1 MGSIL
6 IFFSLISGGL
16 GIYILNSNV
25 SFFMEW
31 LVITLNSVEV
41 EICLYLDSVAAIF
54 ISLVILISGLIII
67 YSDQYIAGEKF
78 VNRFLSIVLLFVI
91 SIIFLIISPNL
102 IRILLGWDGLGLVSY
117 CLVIFYQSSK
127 SFNAGMITALSN
139 RIGDVIILLAITYIF
154 NLGTWNFSLII
165 NTEHIRGW
173 DTHMVGLLLIVAAIT
188 KRAQIPFSAWLPAAI
203 AAPTPVSSL
212 VHSSTLVTA
221 GVYLLIRFNFLLIY
235 TGLRRFLFFI
245 AIITTLIAGVGANY
259 ETDLKKIIALSTL
272 SQLGLIIRILSLGY
286 PILAFFHLLTHAI
299 FKALLFICAGN
310 FIHRLKNNQDIRW
323 MGGLRTHIPVTASC
337 FLVAN
342 MALCGLPFLAGFY
355 SKDLIL
361 ERGIQYSLNFWG
373 ITIYYFSTGLTVRY
387 TARVV
392 RAALGGEFKGSPY
405 TNWGD
410 ENWIITIPII
420 ILTVLAVLG
429 GVFLRWI
436 LIEPQTVIIPL
447 YLKWW
452 IYTVITLGGLVGGL
466 ISRINFLDPK
476 LKLYNITYFYRRIIF
491 LPTISSNGIISKPLS
506 LGSSFSKNLDLGWR
520 ESFGPQ
526 GLSYFLRSIRKGY
539 ESWQTFAFRTIVFLV
554 RIIFISLLF

>member
-1 MGSIL
+1 
-6 IFFSLISGGL
+6 
-16 GIYILNSNV
+16 
-25 SFFMEW
+25 MEW

>member
-67 YSDQYIAGEKF
+67 YSDQYMAGEKF

-165 NTEHIRGW
+165 DTEHIRGW
-173 DTHMVGLLLIVAAIT
+173 DTYMVGLLLIVAAIT